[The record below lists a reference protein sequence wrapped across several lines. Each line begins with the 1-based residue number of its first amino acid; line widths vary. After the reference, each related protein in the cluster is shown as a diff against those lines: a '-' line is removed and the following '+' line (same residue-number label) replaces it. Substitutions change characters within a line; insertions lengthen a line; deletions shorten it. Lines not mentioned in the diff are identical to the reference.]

1 MLPINRIPDKN
12 RTVYA
17 TAGDFCRVFQK
28 QMSSLYLLA
37 FLLTADQ
44 EKAEAC
50 YVAGLGDCWAGNP
63 VFKEW
68 ASSWARRSIVRNA
81 IAMMKPEPEQRRYVP
96 NAFHAETNEIRGMT
110 SEVSLSLPAVLRLS
124 AFDRFAFVMAVL
136 EKYSDRDCSL
146 LLACSWRD
154 VISARAR
161 AWEQLANMD
170 AMRAIAI
177 EPRAN
182 LASA

>member
-1 MLPINRIPDKN
+1 MLQTNRIPDKN

-17 TAGDFCRVFQK
+17 TVGDFCRVFQNE
-28 QMSSLYLLA
+28 MSSLYLLA

-44 EKAEAC
+44 QKAEGC
-50 YVAGLGDCWAGNP
+50 YVAGLGDCVAGNL

-68 ASSWARRSIVRNA
+68 ASSWARRTIVRNA
-81 IAMMKPEPEQRRYVP
+81 IAMMKPEPEQMRYVS
-96 NAFHAETNEIRGMT
+96 AALHTETNEIPGMK

-124 AFDRFAFVMAVL
+124 AFDRFVLVMAVL

-146 LLACSWRD
+146 LLECSRQD

-161 AWEQLANMD
+161 ALEQLANMD
-170 AMRAIAI
+170 AVHAIAI
-177 EPRAN
+177 ETRAS